1 MKKLFIAI
9 LCMVF
14 TLGAFAQEPEL
25 SKKEQK
31 KLQKQLKKEQKA
43 EQEAAQAVIVGLMVE
58 HQRFV
63 LEADMLR
70 DKAGAVINVSSMI
83 NFVAIDST
91 FGVIQIGSN
100 SYVGLNG
107 VGGITLEGN
116 VANYKYTFIE
126 KSKSYNISFNLRTS
140 VGSYDVRMNAYSDGR
155 ASANVS
161 SNWPGQLNYD
171 GSIKVLSNSKV
182 YKGTSTY

>member
-1 MKKLFIAI
+1 MKKVFIAL

-31 KLQKQLKKEQKA
+31 KLQKQLRKEQKA
-43 EQEAAQAVIVGLMVE
+43 EQEAAQAAIVGLMVE

-63 LEADMLR
+63 LEADRLR
-70 DKAGAVINVSSMI
+70 DKTGQIVNVSSMI
-83 NFVAIDST
+83 NFVAVDST
-91 FGVIQIGSN
+91 AGVIQIGSN
-100 SYVGLNG
+100 AYVGLNG

-116 VANYKYTFIE
+116 VGNYKFTFIE
-126 KSKSYNISFNLRTS
+126 KSRSYNISFTLRTS
-140 VGSYDVRMNAYSDGR
+140 VGSYDVRMNTYSDGR
-155 ASANVS
+155 ADANVS
-161 SNWPGQLNYD
+161 SNWPGQLNYE
-171 GSIKVLSNSKV
+171 GVLVPMINSRV